1 VSGPRGTDDEADMSQ
16 PSLSADEIAAY
27 REQGVVVPGW
37 RLPPD
42 RLACLREAL
51 DRVIADNPGVRP
63 EQLISAHI
71 ARDSAER
78 VKGSDELLRFAC
90 DPGTVG
96 LVTPLIGPDV
106 ILWGCQIFC
115 KPGGDGMAVPWHQ
128 DGHYWPIRPLAT
140 CTVWLAL
147 DASTSENGCLRVI
160 PGSHLGKKLYDHMR
174 EEREDLVLNQS
185 VKTSTGVLVGM
196 PASRDISQRLC
207 AVCRGQLNVQW
218 SRQTADFQHMEAN
231 NGAVLVHLFHD
242 LIVRGLTEVTFLLL
256 KEDLEEVSFTVI
268 PYSYMLFVGHKTVP
282 FLMESVRYAVR
293 TNASLSLTTT
303 TTHRYLDPTR
313 VWGCQT

>member
-1 VSGPRGTDDEADMSQ
+1 VSGVSGLGGTDEEADLSQ

-174 EEREDLVLNQS
+174 EDRTDIVLNQAVRPGEFDAETALDIVLEPGEMS
-185 VKTSTGVLVGM
+185 MHDVHLIHGSNANRSPRRRAGVAIRYM
-196 PASRDISQRLC
+196 PASS
-207 AVCRGQLNVQW
+207 
-218 SRQTADFQHMEAN
+218 
-231 NGAVLVHLFHD
+231 LFD
-242 LIVRGLTEVTFLLL
+242 RGLMATSAQSGYTVDFATRPIWLLRGADRTGRNDFRTGHRPGL
-256 KEDLEEVSFTVI
+256 V
-268 PYSYMLFVGHKTVP
+268 VG
-282 FLMESVRYAVR
+282 
-293 TNASLSLTTT
+293 
-303 TTHRYLDPTR
+303 
-313 VWGCQT
+313 